1 MATRKFLYAGQAVG
15 DATTDG
21 VVATKLG
28 RRLDVGREII
38 DESLESFERFG
49 GLREEIGVACEIDFV
64 HFADVGDHDRFAVGL
79 PHQPEH
85 FGVAVLA
92 VDHDLG
98 VFHFVI
104 DATDA
109 LLQIEHDGTGGVD
122 EGDVVASCDLVS
134 RGGFTVCTEQNP
146 DIVQSGE
153 GFVVNDHK
161 TTLAQALAFAAV
173 VDDVTETI

>member
-1 MATRKFLYAGQAVG
+1 M
-15 DATTDG
+15 
-21 VVATKLG
+21 
-28 RRLDVGREII
+28 
-38 DESLESFERFG
+38 
-49 GLREEIGVACEIDFV
+49 
-64 HFADVGDHDRFAVGL
+64 
-79 PHQPEH
+79 
-85 FGVAVLA
+85 AVLA